1 VNLALFGLFLALVP
15 LLANKRPGRTKA
27 RWLLLWLYGAG
38 QGLHS
43 LGLFLAGSAGVARKT
58 AGADQALD
66 SAWKMA
72 SMGVMGLGGLIAV
85 IGGVMFVILAGRD
98 AWGSD
103 IDKNKRGGK
112 TPAFREET
120 QSCRG
125 DST

>member
-1 VNLALFGLFLALVP
+1 
-15 LLANKRPGRTKA
+15 
-27 RWLLLWLYGAG
+27 
-38 QGLHS
+38 
-43 LGLFLAGSAGVARKT
+43 
-58 AGADQALD
+58 
-66 SAWKMA
+66 MA